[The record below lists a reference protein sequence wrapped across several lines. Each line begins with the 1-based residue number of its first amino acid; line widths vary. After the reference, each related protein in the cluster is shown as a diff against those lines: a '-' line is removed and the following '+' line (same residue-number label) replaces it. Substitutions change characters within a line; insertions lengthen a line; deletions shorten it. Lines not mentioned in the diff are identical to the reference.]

1 MYSEKELII
10 EANHSYQQYWHDLW
24 EYKRL
29 FYFFTWRDIKVKY
42 KQTAIGV
49 IWSVIQPLLTMIVFI
64 LVFSKVAKLES
75 VGGAPYSIMVLCG
88 LLPWLLFS
96 KSVAI
101 GSEST
106 FNNREMISRIYFP
119 RMVIPISN
127 VLVACVDFM
136 IAFLVLLVIILFY
149 GFIPSYKIIFIP
161 LFFLMTFILA
171 TGICLFFSALV
182 IKYHDFKV
190 IVPFMLQM
198 GIYITPVGFSSSIV
212 PEYLKFWYSFNPM
225 VGVVEGFRWAIIG
238 GDVTI
243 YIPGLIVSIVIILIT
258 LLLGIFTFRK
268 MEKTFADDL

>member
-1 MYSEKELII
+1 
-10 EANHSYQQYWHDLW
+10 
-24 EYKRL
+24 
-29 FYFFTWRDIKVKY
+29 
-42 KQTAIGV
+42 
-49 IWSVIQPLLTMIVFI
+49 
-64 LVFSKVAKLES
+64 
-75 VGGAPYSIMVLCG
+75 MVLCG